1 MRVRR
6 HGGGDLNVL
15 AGQIHPTALIADG
28 AELAEDVSVGPFCV
42 VGPKVRI
49 GPGTRLHSHVVVE
62 GRTTLGAGNQVYP
75 FAVLGGPPQ
84 HTAYKGEDTELV
96 VGDDNVIREHATM
109 NIGTPHGGGVT
120 RVGSNGLYMIESHVG
135 HDCTVGDNVILTKQ
149 ATLGGHCH
157 LGDFVIV
164 GGLAAVHQFTR
175 VGRHAM
181 IGGLA
186 AVVKDVIPYG
196 SVWGNHAHLEGLN
209 LVGLKRRGF
218 DRETINT
225 LRAAY
230 RLLFADEGTFQERL
244 GDTAQTYADSP
255 EVMEIIDFIR
265 ADAGRPLC
273 LPQREV

>member
-1 MRVRR
+1 LSVE
-6 HGGGDLNVL
+6 V
-15 AGQIHPTALIADG
+15 HPTAIIARG
-28 AELAEDVSVGPFCV
+28 AELADGVAVGPFCV
-42 VGPKVRI
+42 VGAKVRL
-49 GPGTRLHSHVVVE
+49 GAGTRLHSHVVVE
-62 GRTTLGAGNQVYP
+62 GRTTLGERNEVHA

-84 HTAYKGEDTELV
+84 HTAYAGEETELV
-96 VGDDNVIREHATM
+96 VGDDNILREHVTM
-109 NIGTPHGGGVT
+109 NLGTARGGGVT
-120 RVGSNGLYMIESHVG
+120 RVGSRGFFMIESHVA
-135 HDCTVGDNVILTKQ
+135 HDCVVGDHVILTKQ
-149 ATLGGHCH
+149 ATLGGHCEV
-157 LGDFVIV
+157 GDYVIV

-218 DRETINT
+218 SREGINT

-244 GDTAQTYADSP
+244 EDTAETFADSP

-265 ADAGRPLC
+265 ADASRPLC

>member
-1 MRVRR
+1 
-6 HGGGDLNVL
+6 LS
-15 AGQIHPTALIADG
+15 AEIHPTALVADGAKIADG
-28 AELAEDVSVGPFCV
+28 ASIGPFCV
-42 VGPKVRI
+42 I
-49 GPGTRLHSHVVVE
+49 GPGASIGAGTRLTSHVVIE
-62 GRTTLGAGNQVYP
+62 GRTTIGAGNTIGA

-84 HTAYKGEDTELV
+84 HTAYRGEDTALV
-96 VGDDNVIREHATM
+96 IGDNNIIREHATM
-109 NIGTPHGGGVT
+109 NIGTAPGGGVT
-120 RVGSNGLYMIESHVG
+120 RVGSGGFYMIESHVG
-135 HDCTVGDNVILTKQ
+135 HDCQVGDNVILTKQ
-149 ATLGGHCH
+149 ATLGGHCQI
-157 LGDFVIV
+157 GDFVIV

-218 DRETINT
+218 GRETINT

-244 GDTAQTYADSP
+244 EDTVQTYSDCP

-265 ADAGRPLC
+265 ADASRPLC
-273 LPQREV
+273 LPDREI

>member
-1 MRVRR
+1 MGV
-6 HGGGDLNVL
+6 
-15 AGQIHPTALIADG
+15 QIHPTALVAKG
-28 AELAEDVSVGPFCV
+28 AELAEGVVVGPFCI
-42 VGPKVRI
+42 VGEQAKI
-49 GPGTRLHSHVVVE
+49 GADTRLRSHVVVD
-62 GRTTLGAGNQVYP
+62 GRTEVGARNDIHP

-84 HTAYKGEDTELV
+84 HTAYRGEDTRLV
-96 VGDDNVIREHATM
+96 IGDDNIIREHATM
-109 NIGTPHGGGVT
+109 NIGTAAGGGVT
-120 RVGSNGLYMIESHVG
+120 TVGSKGLYMIESHVG
-135 HDCTVGDNVILTKQ
+135 HDCVLGDSIILTKQ
-149 ATLGGHCH
+149 ATLGGHCQ

-164 GGLAAVHQFTR
+164 GGLAAVHQHIR

-218 DRETINT
+218 SRESINT

-244 GDTAQTYADSP
+244 EDTAGTYAESA

-265 ADAGRPLC
+265 ADASRPLC
-273 LPQREV
+273 LPDRDL

>member
-1 MRVRR
+1 LSVE
-6 HGGGDLNVL
+6 
-15 AGQIHPTALIADG
+15 IHPTALVAEGARLADG
-28 AELAEDVSVGPFCV
+28 VSIGPFCV
-42 VGPKVRI
+42 VGDKASL
-49 GPGTRLHSHVVVE
+49 GPGTRLMSHVVVE
-62 GRTTLGAGNQVYP
+62 GVTELGAGNVVHP

-84 HTAYKGEDTELV
+84 HTAYKGEATRLV
-96 VGDDNVIREHATM
+96 IGDNNVIREHATM
-109 NIGTPHGGGVT
+109 NIGTVNGGGVT
-120 RVGSNGLYMIESHVG
+120 KVGSNGFFMIESHVG
-135 HDCTVGDNVILTKQ
+135 HDCVVGDNVILIKQ
-149 ATLGGHCH
+149 ATLGGHC
-157 LGDFVIV
+157 LIDDFVIV

-218 DRETINT
+218 NRETINT

-244 GDTAQTYADSP
+244 EDTAETYADSA
-255 EVMEIIDFIR
+255 EVMEIIEFIR
-265 ADAGRPLC
+265 ADSTRPLC
-273 LPQREV
+273 LPDREV

>member
-1 MRVRR
+1 LSV
-6 HGGGDLNVL
+6 
-15 AGQIHPTALIADG
+15 AIHPTAIVAKG
-28 AELAEDVSVGPFCV
+28 AELADGVSVGPFCV
-42 VGPKVRI
+42 IGEGARI
-49 GPGTRLHSHVVVE
+49 GPGTRLTSHVVIE
-62 GRTTLGAGNQVYP
+62 GRTELGAGNTVGA

-84 HTAYKGEDTELV
+84 HLAYAGENTQLV
-96 VGDDNVIREHATM
+96 IGDNNVIREHATM
-109 NIGTPHGGGVT
+109 NIGTVRGGGVT
-120 RVGSNGLYMIESHVG
+120 RVGSNGFYMIESHVG
-135 HDCTVGDNVILTKQ
+135 HDCQVGDNVVLTKQ
-149 ATLGGHCH
+149 ATLGGHC
-157 LGDFVIV
+157 LIGDFVIV

-218 DRETINT
+218 GRETINT

-244 GDTAQTYADSP
+244 ADAEETYGASP
-255 EVMEIIDFIR
+255 EVMEILNFIR
-265 ADAGRPLC
+265 ADANRPIC

>member
-1 MRVRR
+1 MSVE
-6 HGGGDLNVL
+6 
-15 AGQIHPTALIADG
+15 IHPTAIVAKG
-28 AELAEDVSVGPFCV
+28 AELAEGVSVGPFCI
-42 VGPKVRI
+42 VGEKARI
-49 GPGTRLHSHVVVE
+49 GAHSRLRSHVVVE
-62 GRTTLGAGNQVYP
+62 GSTEIGARNDVHA

-84 HTAYKGEDTELV
+84 HVAYKGEDTRLLI
-96 VGDDNVIREHATM
+96 GDDNIIREHATM
-109 NIGTPHGGGVT
+109 NLGTVNGGGVT

-135 HDCTVGDNVILTKQ
+135 HDCVVGDNVILIKQ
-149 ATLGGHCH
+149 ATLGGHCQI
-157 LGDFVIV
+157 GDFVIV

-218 DRETINT
+218 SRESVNT

-230 RLLFADEGTFQERL
+230 RLLFADEGTFQERID
-244 GDTAQTYADSP
+244 DTVETYAGSP

-265 ADAGRPLC
+265 ADASRPLC
-273 LPQREV
+273 LPAREV

>member
-1 MRVRR
+1 MSVE
-6 HGGGDLNVL
+6 
-15 AGQIHPTALIADG
+15 IHPTALVAEG
-28 AELAEDVSVGPFCV
+28 AELADGVSVGPFCV
-42 VGPKVRI
+42 VGPKVRL
-49 GPGTRLHSHVVVE
+49 GRGTKLHSHVVIE
-62 GRTTLGAGNQVYP
+62 GSTELGENNQVYP

-84 HTAYKGEDTELV
+84 HTAYKGEDTRLV
-96 VGDDNVIREHATM
+96 IGDNNLIREHATM
-109 NIGTPHGGGVT
+109 NLGTVNGGGVT
-120 RVGSNGLYMIESHVG
+120 RVGSDGLYMIESHVG
-135 HDCTVGDNVILTKQ
+135 HDCVVGDHVILTKQ
-149 ATLGGHCH
+149 ATLGGHCQI
-157 LGDFVIV
+157 DDYVIV

-218 DRETINT
+218 SRESINT

-244 GDTAQTYADSP
+244 DDTIETYSSSP

-265 ADAGRPLC
+265 ADASRPLC
-273 LPQREV
+273 LPEREV

>member
-1 MRVRR
+1 M
-6 HGGGDLNVL
+6 
-15 AGQIHPTALIADG
+15 AQIHPTAIVADS
-28 AELAEDVSVGPFCV
+28 AEIAEDAVIGPFCI
-42 VGPKVRI
+42 VGEAVRI
-49 GPGTRLHSHVVVE
+49 GAGTRLHAHVVVE
-62 GRTTLGAGNQVYP
+62 GRTTIGRNNQVHP

-84 HTAYKGEDTELV
+84 HTGYKGEDTQLV
-96 VGDDNVIREHATM
+96 IGDNNIIREHATM
-109 NIGTPHGGGVT
+109 NIGTVNGGGVT
-120 RVGSNGLYMIESHVG
+120 RVGSNGFYMIESHVG
-135 HDCTVGDNVILTKQ
+135 HDCVVGDNVILTKQ

-157 LGDFVIV
+157 VGDYVIV

-244 GDTAQTYADSP
+244 EDTAQTYADSP
-255 EVMEIIDFIR
+255 EVMEIIEFIR
-265 ADAGRPLC
+265 ADASRPLC
-273 LPQREV
+273 LPEREL